1 MQDQFADGRKF
12 RTLDVFHE
20 DYAGALS
27 LQANVICM
35 AQNTSVVC
43 LKHGLRHAAF
53 ISNTSRQA
61 CRNRMRIS
69 TATIAYTT
77 NSWIRTSLK

>member
-20 DYAGALS
+20 DYAGALN

-43 LKHGLRHAAF
+43 LERIHF
-53 ISNTSRQA
+53 IQIQDSQ
-61 CRNRMRIS
+61 
-69 TATIAYTT
+69 IA
-77 NSWIRTSLK
+77 

>member
-1 MQDQFADGRKF
+1 MQDQFANGRKL

-53 ISNTSRQA
+53 RSNNPARQA
-61 CRNRMRIS
+61 VTECVYRPLQS
-69 TATIAYTT
+69 YGTP
-77 NSWIRTSLK
+77 RTVGSEHL